1 MARARETGWT
11 DAVCSRR
18 AVAIGCAM
26 RAFAENCRDGRQPR
40 SIWVASRVARAT
52 YGVSSPLSFRQL
64 VAKVRSGVVHP
75 AIPVPVFGVL
85 T

>member
-1 MARARETGWT
+1 MARARETDWT
-11 DAVCSRR
+11 NAVRSRQV
-18 AVAIGCAM
+18 VAIGCAM
-26 RAFAENCRDGRQPR
+26 RAFAKNCHDGTGPR
-40 SIWVASRVARAT
+40 SVWVASRVARAT